1 MGLEGYEGETGL
13 EGPPHTRVRRIHIPN
28 FTLPGSFP
36 RGGSA
41 AGGHGWE
48 EHPLPP
54 RYQPAK
60 AQPCINTAN
69 LFCLILCSSSNAG
82 ECCLSPTAVLCLGS
96 ATPEMVQ
103 SGSSESKASCWQSS
117 WTSAWPPLM
126 SWQSM
131 CFLGLLLLL
140 PLLLSLHPSSLEHR
154 NHLASVRG
162 FPVSTNLCHPNRQ

>member
-1 MGLEGYEGETGL
+1 MAGKNTHFHQVPTCQGTTMHQYSKS
-13 EGPPHTRVRRIHIPN
+13 I
-28 FTLPGSFP
+28 LPYPVF
-36 RGGSA
+36 
-41 AGGHGWE
+41 
-48 EHPLPP
+48 
-54 RYQPAK
+54 Q
-60 AQPCINTAN
+60 
-69 LFCLILCSSSNAG
+69 SNAG